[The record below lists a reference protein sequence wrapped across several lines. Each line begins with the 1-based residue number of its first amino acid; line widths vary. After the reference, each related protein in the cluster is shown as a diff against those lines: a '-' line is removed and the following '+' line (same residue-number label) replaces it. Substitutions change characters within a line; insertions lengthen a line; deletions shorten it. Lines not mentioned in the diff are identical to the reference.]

1 MRPSI
6 AMRPALGCS
15 SPAMQRRVVVLPQPL
30 APSSTEICASANSS
44 LIDRRT
50 ETSPNDFER
59 PSTSIGIV
67 RIRQLFHPG
76 GLTPPRQ
83 ELGLVGERL
92 IDVERKRFQ

>member
-6 AMRPALGCS
+6 VIRPALGSS
-15 SPAMQRRVVVLPQPL
+15 SPAMQRRVVVLPHPL
-30 APSSTEICASANSS
+30 APSSTEICASANFS

-67 RIRQLFHPG
+67 KAGRLLNPG
-76 GLTPPRQ
+76 GLPPPRQ
-83 ELGLVGERL
+83 KLGLLGECL
-92 IDVERKRFQ
+92 IDIERKRF